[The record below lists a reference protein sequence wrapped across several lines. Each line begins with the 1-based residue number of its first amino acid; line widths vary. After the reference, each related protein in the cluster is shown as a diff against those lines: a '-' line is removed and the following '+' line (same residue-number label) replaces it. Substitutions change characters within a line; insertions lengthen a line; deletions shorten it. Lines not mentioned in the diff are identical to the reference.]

1 MKKKDENIEVNDHST
16 WLKLLM
22 YLSCFVV
29 GGYYFKKIM
38 VPKDD
43 EIVELEEGPSKNY
56 DIDEKLS

>member
-1 MKKKDENIEVNDHST
+1 
-16 WLKLLM
+16 M

-56 DIDEKLS
+56 DIDLKLS